1 MVPNEQ
7 INKGLAQAQRTLDVI
22 TEWQACLETCES
34 LLSVLVN
41 NSPRLFFVIYL
52 NAMMAFANAT
62 VHRIQ
67 YRQQQ
72 QQRERR
78 RRRRRRWRQKRRHRL
93 QKRDKVNDIAV
104 QTFAVSRRLLR
115 SKIFARVLP
124 DDVGQLR
131 N

>member
-22 TEWQACLETCES
+22 TVWQACLETGES
-34 LLSVLVN
+34 FLSVLVN
-41 NSPRLFFVIYL
+41 NSPRLLFVIYL

-67 YRQQQ
+67 YRQEQ

-78 RRRRRRWRQKRRHRL
+78 RRIRRHDPR
-93 QKRDKVNDIAV
+93 
-104 QTFAVSRRLLR
+104 
-115 SKIFARVLP
+115 
-124 DDVGQLR
+124 G
-131 N
+131 